1 MNKTSPIPFSSPM
14 VCLFV
19 CCCFA
24 VVVCCF
30 ASLIAR
36 LYTYIC
42 DWPHRSKLQMVQAR
56 EGFLSCA
63 FRPSTPI
70 ARTSC
75 PQRACPAVPRQC
87 PPANAR
93 EAPSLRRRKPSLPLL
108 TLMVARQR
116 PPRHPQPGML
126 WSSRRPRLTCIPI
139 PRFKSKIC

>member
-1 MNKTSPIPFSSPM
+1 M
-14 VCLFV
+14 
-19 CCCFA
+19 
-24 VVVCCF
+24 
-30 ASLIAR
+30 

-42 DWPHRSKLQMVQAR
+42 DWPHRSKLQIVQAR

-63 FRPSTPI
+63 FRPSTPP

-75 PQRACPAVPRQC
+75 PQRACPAVSRQC
-87 PPANAR
+87 PPANAS

-108 TLMVARQR
+108 MLMVPPRQR

-139 PRFKSKIC
+139 PRFKSKICSGWWPLYVNVVHVSPAFQDLRSTGVGVEVGG